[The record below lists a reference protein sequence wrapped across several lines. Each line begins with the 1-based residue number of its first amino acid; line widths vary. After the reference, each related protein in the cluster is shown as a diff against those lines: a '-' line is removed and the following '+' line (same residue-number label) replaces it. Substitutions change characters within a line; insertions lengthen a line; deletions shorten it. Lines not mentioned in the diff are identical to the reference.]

1 MCTHLRSLM
10 RWCRT
15 NQLEIV
21 WNCFQRNMNEK
32 QKTEFDRL
40 IWLEIFIVLY
50 YSVYIHRYNNTHI
63 GHWDMVKLNYK
74 FNSENC
80 EIHIR
85 KTICWL
91 IFFTFAWMS
100 RMNDGCRSIVR
111 NLGLPFHSNVS
122 TFHHPPVGYSWSA
135 AALFHCHHIPTSQ
148 LPLSQ
153 T

>member
-1 MCTHLRSLM
+1 MRVYTMCTHLRSLM

-21 WNCFQRNMNEK
+21 SNEIWK
-32 QKTEFDRL
+32 RSKNL
-40 IWLEIFIVLY
+40 IWSINLVRNIYCIIS
-50 YSVYIHRYNNTHI
+50 YSYRYNNTHI
-63 GHWDMVKLNYK
+63 EHWDMVKLNYK

-100 RMNDGCRSIVR
+100 RMNDGCRSIDR

-122 TFHHPPVGYSWSA
+122 TFHHPAVGSCWNATFIQCRHILLPA
-135 AALFHCHHIPTSQ
+135 ARLASCP
-148 LPLSQ
+148 
-153 T
+153 